1 MQTGEG
7 KTLVATAPAVYNAV
21 IGNKVHIVTV
31 NDYLALRDWQQMG
44 QLYSFLGISS
54 GVILSKLSSEQRKES
69 YSCEIV
75 YGTNNE
81 FFSNSTGTVDL
92 PDNSVY
98 LYSADTT
105 GTTSTVKN
113 YTNFKNQ
120 KKILVGSTPPKSDGF
135 WSTMKSKGFDVYTYE
150 RKLNGEKAVDSKI
163 IAKGVSFIVQQDHS
177 ATLNLLS
184 GDFDMFP
191 LIEEALEKNW
201 IVNLWSWKDSLSNE
215 YLDAKEITIKYLD
228 DVAEDLI
235 YFNRDIDGYYEKEYL
250 KEREIRLAREKQ
262 VIEFNQAK
270 QGAKNKISRL
280 RYIDKNIYLERID
293 ELVNFEQISD
303 IDRIVSA
310 AKSENLNLKN
320 EAIEKEAEQRRQK
333 EEQKRLDKEAKKQE
347 IKEFIKENQGK
358 IVTGV
363 AAFAGLISYA
373 IKKIKK

>member
-1 MQTGEG
+1 M
-7 KTLVATAPAVYNAV
+7 
-21 IGNKVHIVTV
+21 
-31 NDYLALRDWQQMG
+31 
-44 QLYSFLGISS
+44 
-54 GVILSKLSSEQRKES
+54 
-69 YSCEIV
+69 
-75 YGTNNE
+75 
-81 FFSNSTGTVDL
+81 DL
-92 PDNSVY
+92 LLIDNSNIFIEVKNIVGQDGRFDY
-98 LYSADTT
+98 DKF
-105 GTTSTVKN
+105 VKN

-262 VIEFNQAK
+262 LIEFNQAK